1 MNSDNEETELQGLNQ
16 PEELSGDNFL
26 VVGLGASAGAI
37 KAFKEFF
44 TRVPADSGMAY
55 VVILHLSPEH
65 ESKLAEILQ
74 LSSEIPVTQ
83 VKGTVRIKPNQVYVI
98 PPNQSLSMKDGHL

>member
-1 MNSDNEETELQGLNQ
+1 MNSDSGETDLQGFKD
-16 PEELSGDNFL
+16 PIEESGDNFL
-26 VVGLGASAGAI
+26 VVGLGASAGGI

-44 TRVPADSGMAY
+44 TRVPADSGMAF

-83 VKGTVRIKPNQVYVI
+83 VRGTVRIKPNQVYVI
-98 PPNQSLSMKDGHL
+98 P

>member
-1 MNSDNEETELQGLNQ
+1 MNNNSEEITLRELKQ
-16 PEELSGDNFL
+16 PEEESGDNFM
-26 VVGLGASAGAI
+26 VVGLGASAGWI

-44 TRVPADSGMAY
+44 TQVPADSGMAY

-83 VKGTVRIKPNQVYVI
+83 VRGTVRIKPNQVYVI
-98 PPNQSLSMKDGHL
+98 PPNQSL